1 MSANFWCPN
10 SKKTHDMLDLV
21 YSRLNGD
28 GVLTAITGTRIFPY
42 LRKQGSQLPAVMFEQ
57 TNAGFTP
64 TKTTTSVNDEFEF
77 TVNCFSESISEAW
90 SMHTIV
96 RNNFEGLEGT
106 FTVGSNV
113 YRVAS
118 TTIDAV
124 ASDVMDDG
132 NVFIV
137 ELVFTCS
144 FLATYTAR

>member
-1 MSANFWCPN
+1 
-10 SKKTHDMLDLV
+10 MLDLV
-21 YSRLNGD
+21 YSKLNADADLG
-28 GVLTAITGTRIFPY
+28 AIVSTRIFPY
-42 LRKQGSQLPAVMFEQ
+42 LRQQGSELPAVMFEQ

-96 RNNFEGLEGT
+96 RSIFEGLEGT
-106 FTVGSNV
+106 HTIGSNT
-113 YRVAS
+113 YKVAS
-118 TTIDAV
+118 TVIDAV

-137 ELVFTCS
+137 ELVFTAS
-144 FLATYTAR
+144 FLATYSAR